1 MKTDGLLGSA
11 AGADSAAPTSTPSGE
26 RVFKVSRWSA
36 RPTAY
41 FVVSRTAKTMKVVEE
56 HRNGYRS
63 SYQNLVRSSD
73 LGREWFISERDAWL
87 AILTR
92 CQRQVEA
99 DKAAL
104 QRSRT
109 DLGMVRATLAREG
122 IDVAQDADQ
131 PDAALPSKEKEP
143 QTL

>member
-1 MKTDGLLGSA
+1 MTRVEGLLGSA
-11 AGADSAAPTSTPSGE
+11 AVTDTDTKSTPVIE
-26 RVFKVSRWSA
+26 KVYKVGRWSA

-41 FVVSRTAKTMKVVEE
+41 VVVSRTAKTMKAVEVE
-56 HRNGYRS
+56 NRNGYRTQ
-63 SYQNLVRSSD
+63 YQNLVRSSD
-73 LGREWFISERDAWL
+73 IGHDWFLSERDAWL
-87 AILTR
+87 SILTR

-122 IDVAQDADQ
+122 IDVAQDGEQ
-131 PDAALPSKEKEP
+131 PEAAQPSKHGEA
-143 QTL
+143 L

>member
-11 AGADSAAPTSTPSGE
+11 AVADTDNKSTPTSE
-26 RVFKVSRWSA
+26 RVFKVGRWSA

-41 FVVSRTAKTMKVVEE
+41 VVVSRTAKTMKVVEE
-56 HRNGYRS
+56 NRNGYRS

-73 LGREWFISERDAWL
+73 VGREWFLSERDAWL

-92 CQRQVEA
+92 CRRQVEA
-99 DKAAL
+99 DKSAL

-109 DLGMVRATLAREG
+109 DLGMVLATLKREG

-131 PDAALPSKEKEP
+131 PEAALPSKEKEP
-143 QTL
+143 